1 MAVMVAASTEEFD
14 YIIVGS
20 GSAGG
25 VVAGRLSEDPN
36 TTVLLLEAGGTD
48 RNKFCMVPGMISII
62 HSLPQVKKK
71 FDWGNYTAPQA
82 FGAGRRI
89 PYVRGRVVGGSS
101 SINGMVYVR
110 GNRQNY
116 DDWEA
121 GGCRGW
127 GFADALRCFKR
138 YEDWEKGENEYRGA
152 GGPVRVTASKDL
164 TPASQGLMQAIAETC
179 GVSVLDDYNGA
190 SQEGVGPCQMNAR
203 NGRRYGSSEA
213 YLQPALTRPNFHM
226 RMGAIVGRVVVE
238 KNRAIGVE
246 LLENGERRLVRA
258 RREVIISAGVMGS
271 PHLLLLSGIGPA
283 DELRAHGIDS
293 VVDLPVGQ
301 NLHDHL
307 FVPLTFLAPGAV
319 HRGTALHFFGGIL
332 KEVFQGDTWFAR
344 TVFDIMGFVRSS
356 RARPNVPDIQIH
368 CLPWAYPSPNQ
379 DKPIRHIVDKRPALT
394 IMPTLIYPKSR
405 GEVRLVSADP
415 TVAPHIDPHFLEEP
429 DDRRLLLEG
438 IKMIRD
444 IVQSRHMKDVISAEL
459 HPGSDFLSDQAMAA
473 ELPNRIHTVYHPVGT
488 CRMGNDERAVVD
500 PELKV
505 RGIEGLR
512 VADASIMPSITGGNT
527 NAPTM
532 MIGERCA
539 ELLRAPN

>member
-1 MAVMVAASTEEFD
+1 MVAASTEEFD

-25 VVAGRLSEDPN
+25 VIAGRLSEDPD

-48 RNKFCMVPGMISII
+48 RNKYCMVPGMISII
-62 HSLPQVKKK
+62 HSIPQVKKK
-71 FDWGNYTAPQA
+71 FDWGNYTAPQT

-89 PYVRGRVVGGSS
+89 PYTRGRVLGGSS

-121 GGCRGW
+121 EGCTGW
-127 GFADALRCFKR
+127 GYADALRCFKR
-138 YEDWEKGENEYRGA
+138 YEDWEGGENEYRGA

-164 TPASQGLMQAIAETC
+164 TPASQGLMQAIADTC
-179 GVSVLDDYNGA
+179 GIAVLEDYNGA

-203 NGRRYGSSEA
+203 DCRRYGTSEA
-213 YLQPALTRPNFHM
+213 YVQPAALRPNF
-226 RMGAIVGRVVVE
+226 RIEMGVVVGRIVIE
-238 KNRAIGVE
+238 KNRAVGVE
-246 LLENGERRLVRA
+246 LLGENGQNRVIRA
-258 RREVIISAGVMGS
+258 RREVIVSAGVMGS
-271 PHLLLLSGIGPA
+271 PQLLLLSGIGPA
-283 DELRAHGIDS
+283 DELRAHGIQPI
-293 VVDLPVGQ
+293 VDLPVGR

-307 FVPLTFLAPGAV
+307 FVPLTFLAPTAV

-332 KEVFQGDTWFAR
+332 KEVFQGNTWFAR
-344 TVFDIMGFVRSS
+344 TVFDVMGFVRSS
-356 RARPNVPDIQIH
+356 RARPNVPDMQIH

-379 DKPIRHIVDKRPALT
+379 DKPIRHVVDTRPALT

-415 TVAPHIDPHFLEEP
+415 RAAPHVDPHFLEDP

-438 IKMIRD
+438 IKLIRD
-444 IVQSRHMKDVISAEL
+444 VAQSPHMKDVISAEL
-459 HPGSDFLSDQAMAA
+459 HPGPDFFSDQAMSA
-473 ELPNRIHTVYHPVGT
+473 EIPMRIHTVYHPVGT
-488 CRMGNDERAVVD
+488 CRMGIGERAVVD
-500 PELKV
+500 PQLKV

-539 ELLRAPN
+539 EILRAAS

>member
-1 MAVMVAASTEEFD
+1 MVAAATEEFD

-25 VVAGRLSEDPN
+25 VIAGRLSEDPN
-36 TTVLLLEAGGTD
+36 TTVLVLEAGGTD
-48 RNKFCMVPGMISII
+48 RNKYCMVPGMISII
-62 HSLPQVKKK
+62 HSIPQVKKK

-82 FGAGRRI
+82 FGAERRI
-89 PYVRGRVVGGSS
+89 PYTRGRVLGGSS

-116 DDWEA
+116 DDWLAE
-121 GGCRGW
+121 GCTGW
-127 GFADALRCFKR
+127 GFNDALRCFKR
-138 YEDWEKGENEYRGA
+138 FEDWEGGETEYRGA

-164 TPASQGLMQAIAETC
+164 TPASQGLLHAIAETC
-179 GVSVLDDYNGA
+179 GVPELADYNAA

-213 YLQPALTRPNFHM
+213 YLQPALARPNLKVEL
-226 RMGAIVGRVVVE
+226 GAVVGRIVIE

-246 LLENGERRLVRA
+246 LRENGGKRLVRA
-258 RREVIISAGVMGS
+258 RREVVVSAGVMGS
-271 PHLLLLSGIGPA
+271 PHLLMLSGIGPA
-283 DELRAHGIDS
+283 DELRTHGITPLA
-293 VVDLPVGQ
+293 DLPVGR

-307 FVPLTFLAPGAV
+307 FVPLTFLAPTAV

-332 KEVFQGDTWFAR
+332 AEVFKGDTWFAR
-344 TVFDIMGFVRSS
+344 TVFDVMGFVRSS

-379 DKPIRHIVDKRPALT
+379 DKPIRHVVDTRPALT

-405 GEVRLVSADP
+405 GEVRLMSADP

-438 IKMIRD
+438 VQIIRD
-444 IVQSRHMKDVISAEL
+444 VARSQHMKGVISAEL
-459 HPGSDFLSDQAMAA
+459 HPGPQFFSDQAMAA
-473 ELPNRIHTVYHPVGT
+473 ELPMRIHTVYHPVGT
-488 CRMGNDERAVVD
+488 CRMGTDARAVVD
-500 PELKV
+500 PQLKV
-505 RGIEGLR
+505 RGLEGLR

-527 NAPTM
+527 NAPTL